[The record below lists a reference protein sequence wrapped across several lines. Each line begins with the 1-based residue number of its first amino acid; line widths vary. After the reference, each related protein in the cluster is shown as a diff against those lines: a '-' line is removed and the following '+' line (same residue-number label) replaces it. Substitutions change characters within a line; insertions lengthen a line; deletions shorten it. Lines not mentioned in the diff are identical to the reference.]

1 MDLYDGAIG
10 GVLKY
15 PATWVKSTGAD
26 WTSLTKANLPK
37 AGDKITVHMKFTSDT
52 DIPELKVLPIDDS
65 QGKDNIINLSE
76 AQSIK
81 DIKAGQ
87 MVDTV
92 LTFEVTEDAK
102 NWFILQLSYDEL
114 RHPGTPA
121 LTIEK
126 ALEKSSLKS

>member
-1 MDLYDGAIG
+1 
-10 GVLKY
+10 
-15 PATWVKSTGAD
+15 
-26 WTSLTKANLPK
+26 
-37 AGDKITVHMKFTSDT
+37 MKFTADT

-81 DIKAGQ
+81 NIKAGQ
-87 MVDTV
+87 KVDTV
-92 LTFEVTEDAK
+92 LTFDVTADAK

-114 RHPGTPA
+114 RHAGTPA

-126 ALEKSSLKS
+126 AVGKSSIK